1 MCCVLMQASV
11 NGGDGDWEYE
21 EVVLERVRSFTLQST
36 HCWPSCCVR
45 SELKDYRMPIVCFCL
60 LYRAVEVWA
69 LASQEAGTCHILA
82 LTQVSTLPRSLM
94 VALLPEMAALGTVFY
109 FNCLTIK

>member
-1 MCCVLMQASV
+1 MQASV

-36 HCWPSCCVR
+36 YWPSCCVR
-45 SELKDYRMPIVCFCL
+45 SELKDYCVPIACFCL
-60 LYRAVEVWA
+60 LYRAVEVWV

-82 LTQVSTLPRSLM
+82 LTPVSTSPRSLM
-94 VALLPEMAALGTVFY
+94 VAPLPEMAA
-109 FNCLTIK
+109 